1 MNRDVCE
8 HFNPVDLPCDKCKG
22 EAINRDNIIRMA
34 REAGFKPHHSP
45 EMWDITIASDEAI
58 ECFAA
63 LVAAAERDR
72 LQAGYDR
79 LAFLHTETMAELVR
93 VQRDLDC
100 ISANWWEL
108 LKHRIKTILGIKAKE
123 DT

>member
-1 MNRDVCE
+1 
-8 HFNPVDLPCDKCKG
+8 
-22 EAINRDNIIRMA
+22 
-34 REAGFKPHHSP
+34 
-45 EMWDITIASDEAI
+45 MWDITIASDEAI

>member
-1 MNRDVCE
+1 MITDETAR
-8 HFNPVDLPCDKCKG
+8 L
-22 EAINRDNIIRMA
+22 I
-34 REAGFKPHHSP
+34 READVKLMFDDGVPV
-45 EMWDITIASDEAI
+45 IANLDK
-58 ECFAA
+58 FAA
-63 LVAAAERDR
+63 LVAAAERDKI
-72 LQAGYDR
+72 QAGYER

-93 VQRDLDC
+93 VQRHLDC

>member
-1 MNRDVCE
+1 MITDETAR
-8 HFNPVDLPCDKCKG
+8 L
-22 EAINRDNIIRMA
+22 I
-34 REAGFKPHHSP
+34 READVKLMFDDGVPV
-45 EMWDITIASDEAI
+45 IANLDK
-58 ECFAA
+58 FAA
-63 LVAAAERDR
+63 LVAAAERDKI
-72 LQAGYDR
+72 QAGYERLAFLYTETMAEYER

-93 VQRDLDC
+93 VQRHLDC